1 MREKDQML
9 HFRVSK
15 AELNAIREKMQEL
28 GTHNM
33 AAYLRK
39 MALDGYCIRLDL
51 GDLKKVVS
59 LMRYAS
65 NNLNQYAKNANET
78 GSIYLEDIQDLK
90 IRFEQ
95 IWSELKEIH
104 IRLAS
109 IE

>member
-9 HFRVSK
+9 YFRVSK

-65 NNLNQYAKNANET
+65 NNLNQYAKKANET

>member
-59 LMRYAS
+59 LIRYAS
-65 NNLNQYAKNANET
+65 NNLNQYAKKANET

>member
-33 AAYLRK
+33 ADYLRK

-51 GDLKKVVS
+51 DDLKKVVS
-59 LMRYAS
+59 LMRYVS
-65 NNLNQYAKNANET
+65 NNLNQYAKKANET
-78 GSIYLEDIQDLK
+78 GGIYLEDIQDLK

>member
-65 NNLNQYAKNANET
+65 NNLNQYAKKANET

-109 IE
+109 FD